1 MKHLN
6 FKWKIFSVESVF
18 IEVQQH
24 NFLCPD
30 QQELTWAHL
39 CGICWTTLSL
49 AHSLHSSCY
58 INSISLI
65 TFVIIHEILV
75 IHLCDHDF
83 FPISMVFSFWPFRMY
98 VISFRSRLT
107 VLNVVVYLSSSFS
120 PFALQLQHTRF
131 INVEIKSRNPSP
143 NFVAIS

>member
-30 QQELTWAHL
+30 QQEFTWAHL

-58 INSISLI
+58 INSISFLDYVCYHPWD
-65 TFVIIHEILV
+65 FSDPSLWPWLFPHLWFLV
-75 IHLCDHDF
+75 FDHLECTSSHLGPVLLYWTLWF
-83 FPISMVFSFWPFRMY
+83 IYLAVFHPLPCNCNTPALLM
-98 VISFRSRLT
+98 SRL
-107 VLNVVVYLSSSFS
+107 
-120 PFALQLQHTRF
+120 
-131 INVEIKSRNPSP
+131 NPVIQAP
-143 NFVAIS
+143 ILLR